1 MTRNDTKHT
10 ITRKDFATAC
20 GTTRPTLNKWIE
32 RDKDGIRKY
41 VTPDGIDERI
51 LKAEPWATL
60 CKQQKQ
66 TQPAAEPPVTDE
78 RDELRKQLDELRTE
92 NAILTERIKGL
103 EAMNAL
109 QASELQRMTQLAD
122 QAQRLH
128 LAQLQALPEPKKG
141 FFERQREKREARRA
155 ARNAGQDQQTNE

>member
-1 MTRNDTKHT
+1 MTRQDKKHT

-60 CKQQKQ
+60 CKQQP
-66 TQPAAEPPVTDE
+66 QPEAEPPAIDE

-92 NAILTERIKGL
+92 NAILQERIKGL

-141 FFERQREKREARRA
+141 FFERQREKSEARRA
-155 ARNAGQDQQTNE
+155 ARNAGQEQQPTV